1 MSDVII
7 VAIITGVLSLAGTL
21 AGSYFSQK
29 KTTALVVYR
38 LEQLEKKVDKHNQV
52 IERTFQ
58 LEKRCDLFDEKIK
71 VANNRI
77 KDLERVSNNADLK
90 SP

>member
-71 VANNRI
+71 VANHRI
-77 KDLERVSNNADLK
+77 EDLERVSNNADLK
-90 SP
+90 NP

>member
-29 KTTALVVYR
+29 KSTALVVYR

-90 SP
+90 NP

>member
-21 AGSYFSQK
+21 AGSYFSQR

-90 SP
+90 NP